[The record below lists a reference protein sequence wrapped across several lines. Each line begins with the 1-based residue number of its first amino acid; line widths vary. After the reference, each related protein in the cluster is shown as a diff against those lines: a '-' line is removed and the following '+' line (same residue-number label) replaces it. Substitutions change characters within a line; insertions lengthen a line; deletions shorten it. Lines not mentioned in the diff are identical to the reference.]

1 MRTLNPLLI
10 PVPKH
15 LDLPKKGQPFY
26 SFLPVVLLCL
36 TLLISASTFGQT
48 GTVKGKLIDK
58 KDGEGIISVN
68 VFIPGQGGI
77 TTNIN
82 GEFELKDVD
91 KGKHTITF
99 SSLGYKTVTKDIVVV
114 SGQVLNL
121 GNVEMEFESK
131 VIEGASVKGTRITNT
146 EQAVVFEIQNANQ
159 VVSGLSKEQISK
171 SQDNTAAQV
180 IQRVP
185 GVTVVDNRFVMIRGL
200 SERYNNVMINNVVAP
215 STEVD
220 KRTFSFDLIG
230 SGALDR
236 MLIFKSGAAELPGD
250 FAGGVIKLYTVEQIK
265 NSYTT
270 LKIGTG
276 YRHHTTFQR
285 YLQSNGSKT
294 DVLGFDNGYRELP
307 SSFPNTYD
315 FQGLPRNAVERMNAA
330 HTLQNNYSLHEKMAG
345 PDLQFGVEFGHKL
358 KPFKNNPKAELV
370 AINHIGYSRSYQMMQ
385 REFNR
390 YFEWVD
396 QSIPIIPR
404 YNFVDDVYQLDHKV
418 NVLSNWSLV
427 INDRN
432 KIKFKNIFNQIG
444 ENETII
450 RNGEDYIQRPN
461 NYMRNYLMGYRSRSV
476 YTAQLEGTHVPV
488 DNHALTWVVGASIL
502 QEDEPDLRRFRTFI
516 QKDSL
521 GTGSNYQMQLPP
533 SSNLFE
539 TGRYF
544 GDLLETGLNAGFDY
558 KVQFSE
564 QKDGGHFNFGYYFD
578 TRNRSF
584 SSRYFSYLYPGFF
597 DANEMENL
605 RRLPLDQVFSNSSIR
620 TRDGFVL
627 EEGTRPIDSYTASSL
642 LHAGY
647 AGMVIPISRFKISTG
662 FRLEYIVQKM
672 NSRDDFK
679 DIAVHN
685 PVLSPLPFFNVN
697 YQVNPKAMWR
707 GGYSWTVNRP
717 EFREFAPFLF
727 YDYKYDVNRVGNPD
741 LKTSNIHNF
750 DMRYEYYP
758 RGGETVSAGVFY
770 KNFINPI
777 ENRTIITSEL
787 PTFSYINADNAQ
799 NFGFEIEMRKSLHK
813 QVENIHLSR
822 LSFNL
827 NYSYILS
834 RVDLGESAV
843 AQERV
848 RALQGQ
854 SPYIFN
860 AVVGYNNDQGDNPN
874 GYAITA
880 NYNIFGNRIFS
891 VGDVLF
897 PTIYELYRHSVDL
910 TYNQKWGQ
918 KWNIKL
924 GVQDLLNFKYRF
936 YEDSDRNEK
945 ITADDNPISTF
956 RRGTMFNLS
965 LSYNIR

>member
-1 MRTLNPLLI
+1 MPIHPPIMSKVLYTISPI
-10 PVPKH
+10 PKNIR
-15 LDLPKKGQPFY
+15 LTAIKSLCMWAMMTAL
-26 SFLPVVLLCL
+26 SFTVAAQ
-36 TLLISASTFGQT
+36 S
-48 GTVKGKLIDK
+48 GTVRGKLVDK

-68 VFIPGQGGI
+68 VFIQGQGGI

-99 SSLGYKTVTKDIVVV
+99 SSLGYKTIKQDIVVV
-114 SGQVLNL
+114 AGQVLDL
-121 GNVEMEFESK
+121 GRIEMEFESK
-131 VIEGASVKGTRITNT
+131 VIEGATVKGERITNT

-159 VVSGLSKEQISK
+159 VVSGLSKEQITK

-250 FAGGVIKLYTVEQIK
+250 FAGGVIKLYTVENIK

-270 LKIGTG
+270 LKFGTG
-276 YRHHTTFQR
+276 YRHQTSFQS
-285 YLQSNGSKT
+285 YLQSKGSST
-294 DVLGFDNGYRELP
+294 DALGFDNGYRALP
-307 SSFPNTYD
+307 SSFPRTFD
-315 FQGLPRNAVERMNAA
+315 FQDLPRNAVERMNAA
-330 HTLQNNYSLHEKMAG
+330 HTLQNNFLPIEKTAG
-345 PDLQFGVEFGHKL
+345 PDYSLGVEFGFKL
-358 KPFKNNPKAELV
+358 KPSKNNPKTEL
-370 AINHIGYSRSYQMMQ
+370 IIIHHIGYSRSYQMMQ

-396 QSIPIIPR
+396 QTNPIIPR
-404 YNFVDDVYQLDHKV
+404 YNFVDDVYQLDNKI
-418 NVLSNWSLV
+418 NILSNWSLK
-427 INDRN
+427 INDKN
-432 KIKFKNIFNQIG
+432 KIKFKNLFNQIG

-450 RNGEDYIQRPN
+450 RNGEDYIQRPDN
-461 NYMRNYLMGYRSRSV
+461 FMRNYLMGYRSRTV
-476 YTAQLEGTHVPV
+476 YTTQVEGTHVPV
-488 DNHALTWVVGASIL
+488 DNQALTWVVGASL
-502 QEDEPDLRRFRTFI
+502 LREDEPDLRRFRTFI

-544 GDLLETGLNAGFDY
+544 GDLLETGANVGFDY
-558 KVQFSE
+558 KIQFTD

-578 TRNRSF
+578 TRSRTFN
-584 SSRYFSYLYPGFF
+584 SRYFSYLYPGFF
-597 DANEMENL
+597 NAMEMENL
-605 RRLPLDQVFSNSSIR
+605 RRLPLDQVFANSSIR

-627 EEGTRPIDSYTASSL
+627 EEGTRPIDSYTASSML
-642 LHAGY
+642 QAGY
-647 AGMVIPISRFKISTG
+647 AGVVIPVSRFKISTG
-662 FRLEYIVQKM
+662 LRLEYMIQRM
-672 NSRDDFK
+672 MSRDDFK
-679 DIAVHN
+679 DIVVDN

-697 YQVNPKAMWR
+697 FQINPKAVLR
-707 GGYSWTVNRP
+707 GGYSWTINRP

-727 YDYKYDVNRVGNPD
+727 YDYKYDANRVGNPD

-799 NFGFEIEMRKSLHK
+799 NFGLEIEMRKSLYK
-813 QVENIHLSR
+813 QVEHIHLSR

-827 NYSYILS
+827 NYSYIIS
-834 RVDLGESAV
+834 RVDLGETAI
-843 AQERV
+843 AQDRV
-848 RALQGQ
+848 RPLQGQ

-860 AVVGYNNDQGDNPN
+860 AVVGYNNDQGDQPN

-897 PTIYELYRHSVDL
+897 PTIYELSRHSIDL
-910 TYNQKWGQ
+910 TYNQKLGD
-918 KWNIKL
+918 KWNIKV
-924 GVQDLLNFKYRF
+924 GIQDLLNFRYRF
-936 YEDSDRNEK
+936 FEDSDRNEK
-945 ITADDNPISTF
+945 ITDVDNPISVF

-965 LSYNIR
+965 VSYNIK